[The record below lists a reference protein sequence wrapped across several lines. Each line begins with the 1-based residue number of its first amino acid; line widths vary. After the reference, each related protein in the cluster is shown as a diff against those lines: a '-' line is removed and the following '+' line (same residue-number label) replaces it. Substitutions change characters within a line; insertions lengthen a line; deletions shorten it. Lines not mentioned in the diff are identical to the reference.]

1 MWIFVCVDSDRSDG
15 VDLGG
20 SDGVDI
26 LCVDLRG
33 SDGVDNVFVCGFG
46 WIVPAFRRCGYF
58 LCVDFGQIV
67 C

>member
-1 MWIFVCVDSDRSDG
+1 MGGFDG
-15 VDLGG
+15 VDILCVDKGG

-46 WIVPAFRRCGYF
+46 WIVPAFRCGYF
-58 LCVDFGQIV
+58 LCVDFG
-67 C
+67 